1 MKKNEKNAAREAA
14 KESKKQMRVN
24 TESVNTPDALARLQE
39 NTACEDLQDLSD
51 SDVMARRK
59 AIQRRLWARL
69 NELTREARQKI
80 ALPLSVNEKLRE
92 YYISKGIKVGDYMYY
107 NELAALGLKPR
118 REAQP
123 LLFWG
128 RKKESG
134 FYNVVQKFR
143 KSDCE
148 GVKVENLQ

>member
-1 MKKNEKNAAREAA
+1 MKKNGKTAANEAA
-14 KESKKQMRVN
+14 KENKKQMRVN
-24 TESVNTPDALARLQE
+24 AESVNTPDALARFQE
-39 NTACEDLQDLSD
+39 NTACEELQDLNN

-59 AIQRRLWARL
+59 TIQKRLWARL

-80 ALPLSVNEKLRE
+80 ALPISTNEKLRE

-107 NELAALGLKPR
+107 SELSALGLKPR
-118 REAQP
+118 RDAQP

-128 RKKESG
+128 KKTDSG
-134 FYNVVQKFR
+134 FFNVVQKFR

-148 GVKVENLQ
+148 GVKVENL